1 MAVSKIIGFI
11 ANVSST
17 VIVALAALAG
27 VMVYMKGKQNGKAA
41 TMARIERQERR
52 GAEAARSIRSA
63 VRDYSADRVDERLR
77 DEGWM
82 R

>member
-1 MAVSKIIGFI
+1 MMKRMLGAVADLSATALVG
-11 ANVSST
+11 
-17 VIVALAALAG
+17 LAAVFG
-27 VMVYMKGKQNGKAA
+27 VLIYMRGQQNGKAK
-41 TMARIERQERR
+41 TLARIEREERR

>member
-1 MAVSKIIGFI
+1 MAVSKVIGFI

-17 VIVALAALAG
+17 AIVALAALAG
-27 VMVYMKGKQNGKAA
+27 VMVYWKGQQNGKAS
-41 TMARIERQERR
+41 TLARIEREERR